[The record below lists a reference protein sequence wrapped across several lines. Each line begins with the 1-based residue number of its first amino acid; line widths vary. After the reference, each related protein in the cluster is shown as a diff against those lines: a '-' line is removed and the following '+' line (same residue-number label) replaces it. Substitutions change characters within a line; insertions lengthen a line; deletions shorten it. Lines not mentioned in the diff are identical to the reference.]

1 MDRFVSV
8 TWLGA
13 LALAVSLASP
23 ATALSIDVTAS
34 SSDWNE
40 VIYPGI
46 TPDFSDDQQTGHTE
60 ADIVGNATG
69 DPAFMIWFDDLGT
82 ASPTD
87 GYMGF
92 RVRLGADQNPAGFG
106 HFFGV
111 GFDVADS
118 LGVLDG
124 AIDLFVGV
132 DFSGNPDQLGIF
144 DPGTGSNTSP
154 STTSIVSTP
163 LVSYTP
169 GSVPGD
175 PTYDNYDFSGVSSI
189 DGGAVNSD
197 LDLDGNEDF
206 FLSFVIPFADIVAQ
220 LQVIFPDFDED
231 TLIQMV
237 IGTSTQPNA
246 LNQDLG
252 GPDGGTRSTQTWSA
266 LGAISEPVSALALV
280 PEPGTGLLLA
290 LGLVGIALG
299 RRRERR

>member
-1 MDRFVSV
+1 MDRFVSII
-8 TWLGA
+8 WLGA
-13 LALAVSLASP
+13 LVLSLASP
-23 ATALSIDVTAS
+23 ATALPIDVTAPI
-34 SSDWNE
+34 SDWNE
-40 VIYPGI
+40 VMYPGV
-46 TPDFSDDQQTGHTE
+46 TPDFSDDQQTGISE

-69 DPAFMIWFDDLGT
+69 DPAFLIWFDDLGT
-82 ASPTD
+82 ADPTD

-92 RVRLGADQNPAGFG
+92 RVRLGADKNPPGFE

-132 DFSGNPDQLGIF
+132 DFSGNPDQLGIY

-197 LDLDGNEDF
+197 LDLDGKEDF
-206 FLSFVIPFADIVAQ
+206 YLTFVIPFADIVAQ
-220 LQVIFPDFDED
+220 LQAIFPDFDEN
-231 TLIQMV
+231 TLIQLV
-237 IGTSTQPNA
+237 IGTSTQSNA

-252 GPDGGTRSTQTWSA
+252 GPDGGTNSTESWSA
-266 LGAISEPVSALALV
+266 LGAISEPVTSRMLV

-290 LGLVGIALG
+290 LGLVSLALG
-299 RRRERR
+299 RRRGLR

>member
-13 LALAVSLASP
+13 LALAISLAAP
-23 ATALSIDVTAS
+23 ATALPIDVTGP

-40 VIYPGI
+40 VVYPGT
-46 TPDFSDDQQTGHTE
+46 TPDFSDDQQTGITE

-69 DPAFMIWFDDLGT
+69 DPAFLIWFDDNGT
-82 ASPTD
+82 SSLTD

-92 RVRLGADQNPAGFG
+92 RVRLGDDKNPSGFE
-106 HFFGV
+106 HFFGI
-111 GFDVADS
+111 GIDVTDS

-124 AIDLFVGV
+124 AIDLFLGV

-154 STTSIVSTP
+154 STTSIDSTA
-163 LVSYTP
+163 LVSY
-169 GSVPGD
+169 VPGNV
-175 PTYDNYDFSGVSSI
+175 PGNPSYDNFDFSGVSSI
-189 DGGAVNSD
+189 DGGAVDSD

-206 FLSFVIPFADIVAQ
+206 FLTFVIPFADIVAQ
-220 LQVIFPDFDED
+220 LQAVFPNFDEN
-231 TLIQMV
+231 TIIQMV

-252 GPDGGTRSTQTWSA
+252 GPDGGTSSSQTWSA
-266 LGAISEPVSALALV
+266 LGAISQPVSSNMLV
-280 PEPGTGLLLA
+280 PEPGTGPLMV
-290 LGLVGIALG
+290 LGLVGLAFGG
-299 RRRERR
+299 RRQRR

>member
-13 LALAVSLASP
+13 IALSVSLASP

-40 VIYPGI
+40 VIYPGT
-46 TPDFSDDQQTGHTE
+46 TPDFSDDQQTGITE

-111 GFDVADS
+111 GFDVA
-118 LGVLDG
+118 
-124 AIDLFVGV
+124 IDLFVGV

-163 LVSYTP
+163 LASYTP

-220 LQVIFPDFDED
+220 LQVIFPTFDEN

-252 GPDGGTRSTQTWSA
+252 GPDGGTSSTQTWSA
-266 LGAISEPVSALALV
+266 LGAISEPVSAHV
-280 PEPGTGLLLA
+280 PEPGTGLLVA
-290 LGLVGIALG
+290 LGLVGLALR
-299 RRRERR
+299 RRREGR